1 MQASDGKRIVIE
13 PVTRVEGHGKVT
25 ILLDEAGHVARAR
38 LHVVEFRG
46 FERFIQGRPYWEM
59 PVAVQRLCGI
69 CPVSHHL
76 CAAKAVDRIV
86 GGEKLTP
93 TAEKMRRL
101 MHYGQMFQSHALHFF
116 HLASPDLLFGFGSD
130 VAARA
135 TCSAWPRSTPSW
147 PGRAS

>member
-1 MQASDGKRIVIE
+1 MTRSIVWLFVCFVLVQCSKSGD
-13 PVTRVEGHGKVT
+13 P
-25 ILLDEAGHVARAR
+25 A
-38 LHVVEFRG
+38 
-46 FERFIQGRPYWEM
+46 

-101 MHYGQMFQSHALHFF
+101 MHYGQLFQSQ
-116 HLASPDLLFGFGSD
+116 
-130 VAARA
+130 
-135 TCSAWPRSTPSW
+135 PRKKNSM
-147 PGRAS
+147 